1 MMLKNPALK
10 RYCVACGNAFL
21 ARRKTAIYCSTTC
34 RCRDY
39 RQRQKLKGKPNARS
53 TKCVATQNK
62 VPFVVTCIEC
72 NAKMWLHSRNH
83 HKLYCS
89 RACQQRAYLARKAQ
103 KVNVR
108 VVYAAHEQAA
118 R

>member
-1 MMLKNPALK
+1 
-10 RYCVACGNAFL
+10 
-21 ARRKTAIYCSTTC
+21 
-34 RCRDY
+34 
-39 RQRQKLKGKPNARS
+39 
-53 TKCVATQNK
+53 
-62 VPFVVTCIEC
+62 
-72 NAKMWLHSRNH
+72 MWLHSRNH